1 MSYIRDEVCGV
12 DTMFFRTDGVIELQ
26 KKRICLQP
34 GNLLKTNTY
43 MNILDRGYWEKYT
56 IAKHFYI
63 DFRAGGNFIFRISTL
78 SGTQRSK
85 IIFEQK
91 YENLENEIFH
101 IQIPYLYKDGLI
113 FWEIEAVSET
123 IFYEAAYSVQ
133 ELMKSKMY
141 DWQ

>member
-1 MSYIRDEVCGV
+1 M
-12 DTMFFRTDGVIELQ
+12 
-26 KKRICLQP
+26 
-34 GNLLKTNTY
+34 
-43 MNILDRGYWEKYT
+43 
-56 IAKHFYI
+56 
-63 DFRAGGNFIFRISTL
+63 

-133 ELMKSKMY
+133 EPNEIKDVRLAINICTFHRNEQLNRNLKKFPKAIFSETKCQCMEN
-141 DWQ
+141 